1 MKKLFLASMIA
12 GVIFFSACN
21 GNSTSSTTN
30 TDSTN
35 NSMNSNDTNA
45 NKMNSTDTNTNRM
58 SSDSNHNMSN
68 ANATVDKDAVD
79 FAQEAAEGGMME
91 VQLGQIAQKNSST
104 KSIQDFGKMM
114 VDDHSAL
121 NDKLKDLASKKNVS
135 LPSTL
140 TNDQQQKVD
149 KLSKETGK
157 DFDKDYVSM
166 MIDDHKKDIDKFKKA
181 GKNIK
186 DADFKDFV
194 IKALP
199 TLQKHLDAI
208 EAIHKK
214 M

>member
-1 MKKLFLASMIA
+1 MKKLSLASIIA
-12 GVIFFSACN
+12 AALLFSACN
-21 GNSTSSTTN
+21 GNSNSSTT
-30 TDSTN
+30 TSDSTN
-35 NSMNSNDTNA
+35 NSTTSSNDTNA
-45 NKMNSTDTNTNRM
+45 NKMNSSDTTGKM
-58 SSDSNHNMSN
+58 SMDTSKNNN
-68 ANATVDKDAVD
+68 NATVDKDAIK

-104 KSIQDFGKMM
+104 QSIQDFGKMM

-121 NDKLKDLASKKNVS
+121 NDKLKDLASTKNVS
-135 LPSTL
+135 LPSAL
-140 TNDQQQKVD
+140 TDDQQKKVD

-166 MIDDHKKDIDKFKKA
+166 MIDDHKKDISKFKSA
-181 GKNIK
+181 GKDIK

>member
-1 MKKLFLASMIA
+1 MKKLFLASMITGA
-12 GVIFFSACN
+12 IIFSACN

-35 NSMNSNDTNA
+35 NSMNNDTNT
-45 NKMNSTDTNTNRM
+45 NKMNSDTNTNRM
-58 SSDSNHNMSN
+58 SGDTMNN

-79 FAQEAAEGGMME
+79 FAKEAAEGGMME

-114 VDDHSAL
+114 VDDHSSL

-135 LPSTL
+135 LPSTI
-140 TNDQQQKVD
+140 TNDQQKKVD

-166 MIDDHKKDIDKFKKA
+166 MIDDHKKDIDKFKSA
-181 GKNIK
+181 GKKIK
-186 DADFKDFV
+186 DADFKDFI

>member
-1 MKKLFLASMIA
+1 MKKLSLASIIA
-12 GVIFFSACN
+12 AALLFSACN
-21 GNSTSSTTN
+21 GNSNSSTT
-30 TDSTN
+30 TSDSTN
-35 NSMNSNDTNA
+35 NSTTSSNDTNA
-45 NKMNSTDTNTNRM
+45 NKMNSSDTTGKM
-58 SSDSNHNMSN
+58 SMDTSKNNN
-68 ANATVDKDAVD
+68 NATVDKDAIK

-104 KSIQDFGKMM
+104 QSIQDFGKMM

-135 LPSTL
+135 LPSAL
-140 TNDQQQKVD
+140 TDEQQKKVD

-166 MIDDHKKDIDKFKKA
+166 MIDDHKKDISKFKSA
-181 GKNIK
+181 GKDIK

>member
-12 GVIFFSACN
+12 GAIIFSACN

-35 NSMNSNDTNA
+35 SMSSNDTNA
-45 NKMNSTDTNTNRM
+45 NKMNSADTNTNRM
-58 SSDSNHNMSN
+58 SGDTTHMNN

-79 FAQEAAEGGMME
+79 FAKEAAEGGMME

-121 NDKLKDLASKKNVS
+121 NDKLKDLASKKNVD

-140 TNDQQQKVD
+140 TSDQQQKVD
-149 KLSKETGK
+149 KLSKETGTE
-157 DFDKDYVSM
+157 FDKDYVSM
-166 MIDDHKKDIDKFKKA
+166 MIDDHKKDIGKFKTA